1 MDLKLTIY
9 EDKFC
14 KKQIETL
21 VISDFG
27 LSTEICEEII
37 KLVNPESFASLKT
50 LSKES
55 QIEIIVEVVKEAY
68 PYLKDL
74 IKEMFEIQDNVYFK
88 FDEFVMVIVAIYT
101 YAMGQLKS
109 AVGKFLPQKN

>member
-9 EDKFC
+9 KDKFC
-14 KKQIETL
+14 RNQIETK

-37 KLVNPESFASLKT
+37 KLVNPDSFASLKT

-55 QIEIIVEVVKEAY
+55 QLELIIELVREAY

-74 IKEMFEIQDNVYFK
+74 IKEMFEITDDVYFK
-88 FDEFVMVIVAIYT
+88 FDEFVAIIVAIYY
-101 YAMGQLKS
+101 YAMSQLKS
-109 AVGKFLPQKN
+109 AVGKFTQKN